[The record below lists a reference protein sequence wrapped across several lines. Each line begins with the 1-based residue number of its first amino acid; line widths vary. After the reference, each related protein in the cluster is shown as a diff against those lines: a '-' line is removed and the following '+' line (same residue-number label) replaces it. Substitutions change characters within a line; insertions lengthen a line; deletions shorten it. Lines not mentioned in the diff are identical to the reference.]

1 MGKNRGER
9 DGKRNQHRSEYDV
22 NDPDANERGLRKE
35 KRRKKR
41 HSDKMILKQFTD
53 FADDYFDNFEEM

>member
-1 MGKNRGER
+1 MGEKKNSNKQRER
-9 DGKRNQHRSEYDV
+9 DHYDV

-41 HSDKMILKQFTD
+41 HNDKMILKQFTEY
-53 FADDYFDNFEEM
+53 ADDYFDNFEEMG

>member
-1 MGKNRGER
+1 MSDKN
-9 DGKRNQHRSEYDV
+9 KKVNQSRQEFEY

-41 HSDKMILKQFTD
+41 HNDKMILKQFTEY
-53 FADDYFDNFEEM
+53 ADDYFETFEEM